1 MDTKND
7 SKNPKIYHRY
17 IRRDSSK
24 QSIQTNALAL
34 TQKKN
39 QPSKFNQTLNKKT
52 VKNPLTKYQSSS
64 LISNKNFTRK
74 RSAQILTNQ
83 LSSRLLS
90 KISITTPNQSTFQ
103 YKDRR
108 IKREINTPRTPLIH
122 SSTFQ
127 EKNTEKN
134 IEKKTD
140 YIKVNNLTYYVRCPY
155 CKHMLNEEP
164 NKAEKIITKDFKN
177 YFGEN
182 KENISFNSNNNN
194 YDQESK
200 TYNKKGHRAHKS
212 FYVDERGVIVF
223 QDNNEPT
230 TSIKIINNK
239 SNLSKYIN
247 RSKVFGKKKNIGIYE
262 CPPPETQVFIRPII

>member
-24 QSIQTNALAL
+24 QSIQTNPSAL

-90 KISITTPNQSTFQ
+90 KISFTTPNQSTFQ

-194 YDQESK
+194 YEQESK

-239 SNLSKYIN
+239 SNLTKYIN